1 MMQIAIVGFNAKGP
15 KRARDNSWLGN
26 TVGVAKLYGAGG
38 KFLGQCF
45 DTPNAIACAVK
56 HCGAVRV
63 VDGFG
68 GAGKIDAD
76 RVAAGGWMSL
86 EASGFKGA

>member
-1 MMQIAIVGFNAKGP
+1 MQIVIVGFNAKGP
-15 KRARDNSWLGN
+15 KGARDNAWLGS

-38 KFLGQCF
+38 KILGQCF

-63 VDGFG
+63 IDGFG
-68 GAGKIDAD
+68 DVAKVDAD

-86 EASGFKGA
+86 ADSGFKGA